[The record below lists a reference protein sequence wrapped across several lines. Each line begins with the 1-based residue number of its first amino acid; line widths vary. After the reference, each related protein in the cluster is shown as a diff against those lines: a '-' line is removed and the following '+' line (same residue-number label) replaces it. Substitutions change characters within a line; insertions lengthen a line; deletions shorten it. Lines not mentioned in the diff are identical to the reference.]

1 MSTNNDRWH
10 SRDGRKR
17 RIDAGLPSRIPKK
30 NRSRSES
37 NGSSDGQ
44 REEEGAVIEKEEEE
58 LDPVAAARK
67 ALEMFQEVSGESVAI
82 HNTSS
87 DIRTGDNDET
97 SDSRTQSD
105 AERAEERRKLEER
118 KEKERK
124 RIAAGE
130 AKRREFRPRIAG
142 LQESNC
148 LL

>member
-1 MSTNNDRWH
+1 
-10 SRDGRKR
+10 
-17 RIDAGLPSRIPKK
+17 
-30 NRSRSES
+30 
-37 NGSSDGQ
+37 
-44 REEEGAVIEKEEEE
+44 VIEKEEEV

-130 AKRREFRPRIAG
+130 AKRREFRPKIAG